1 MSRIINEV
9 TDVISN
15 AKLRLFLENSTKKLT
30 NDCGNKEKVV
40 ILRRHYKIRA
50 ILPLARII
58 VKF

>member
-1 MSRIINEV
+1 MQIY
-9 TDVISN
+9 DY
-15 AKLRLFLENSTKKLT
+15 FLENLVKKDIK
-30 NDCGNKEKVV
+30 DCGNEEKVV